1 MKKPILDLPIDGNL
15 TVSAD
20 TVNQLFRKILWRLL
34 PILFSAYFFSFLDRV
49 NIGYA
54 KLQMQPLLGITE
66 IQYGLAAGIFFLGY
80 AFFEIPSNLLM
91 AKSGARK
98 TLTRIMVLWG
108 ITSAMTMFVST
119 TGQLYALRFLL
130 GVFEAGFFPGVIL
143 YLSYWFPSYLRGRVT
158 SVLLL
163 ATLTAPIL
171 GGPIS
176 GLIMQNMGGIN
187 GWAGWQWMFL
197 IEALPIVLVGV
208 ICFFYLSDKPSQAG
222 WLVTHEQQ
230 MHEQIMRKDS
240 EVHEQG
246 GGHERDAILTALV
259 DPRVYML
266 ALLAFSAY
274 CGSYAFNF
282 WLPTMIQQMGIKDV
296 AQIALYGV
304 IPFSMAALGM
314 LLIGRSSDL
323 RRERRWHYA
332 LSMLF
337 AAVMLAVASHWNH
350 SLITSL
356 LLLGLAGF
364 GFSGGVTVAW
374 SLPATYLK
382 GKAAPAGI
390 AVVSSLA
397 TLSGFAAPWL
407 IGVTRDLT
415 SSSSA
420 GLISISGVM
429 LLSALVMIFLV
440 PQRAVYV
447 GVREFRFDT
456 ESHISVK

>member
-1 MKKPILDLPIDGNL
+1 MKTQTLSYPIGVGLAATP
-15 TVSAD
+15 D
-20 TVNQLFRKILWRLL
+20 TVQELFRKVLWRLL
-34 PILFSAYFFSFLDRV
+34 PILFIAYFFSFLDRV

-66 IQYGLAAGIFFLGY
+66 TQYGLAAGIFFLGY
-80 AFFEIPSNLLM
+80 ALFEIPSNLLLD
-91 AKSGARK
+91 KIGARK

-119 TGQLYALRFLL
+119 ANQLYVLRLLL
-130 GVFEAGFFPGVIL
+130 GIFEAGFFPGVIL

-158 SVLLL
+158 SILLL

-171 GGPIS
+171 GGPVS
-176 GLIMQNMGGIN
+176 GLIMQHMDGLN

-197 IEALPIVLVGV
+197 LEALPIIIVGFV
-208 ICFFYLSDKPSQAG
+208 CFFYLSDKPERAT
-222 WLVTHEQQ
+222 WLSTEQRQ
-230 MHEQIMRKDS
+230 LHEQIMRKDRES
-240 EVHEQG
+240 QIEE
-246 GGHERDAILTALV
+246 GGHGRDAILSALI
-259 DPRVYML
+259 DPRVYLL

-314 LLIGRSSDL
+314 LLVGRSSDL

-337 AAVMLAVASHWNH
+337 AAVMLVLASQWQG
-350 SLITSL
+350 SLMVSL

-382 GKAAPAGI
+382 GRAAPAGI
-390 AVVSSLA
+390 AMVSSLA
-397 TLSGFAAPWL
+397 TLSGFVAPWL
-407 IGVTRDLT
+407 IGYTRDLT
-415 SSSSA
+415 GSSSA
-420 GLISISGVM
+420 GLISISVVM
-429 LLSALVMIFLV
+429 LLSALAMLFLV
-440 PQRAVYV
+440 PQSAVHV
-447 GVREFRFDT
+447 GRRED
-456 ESHISVK
+456 

>member
-1 MKKPILDLPIDGNL
+1 MKTQTLSYPVGGGLA
-15 TVSAD
+15 VSPDAA
-20 TVNQLFRKILWRLL
+20 QELFGKVLWRLL
-34 PILFSAYFFSFLDRV
+34 PILFVAYFFSFLDRV

-66 IQYGLAAGIFFLGY
+66 TQYGLAAGIFFLGY
-80 AFFEIPSNLLM
+80 ALFEIPSNLLLD
-91 AKSGARK
+91 KIGARK

-108 ITSAMTMFVST
+108 ITSAMTMFVT
-119 TGQLYALRFLL
+119 TASQLYVLRFLL

-158 SVLLL
+158 SILLL

-171 GGPIS
+171 GGPVS

-197 IEALPIVLVGV
+197 LEALPIILVGV
-208 ICFFYLSDKPSQAG
+208 VCFLCLSDKPEGASWLSAG
-222 WLVTHEQQ
+222 EQQ
-230 MHEQIMRKDS
+230 LHEQIMRKDRES
-240 EVHEQG
+240 H
-246 GGHERDAILTALV
+246 GHDDGHGRDAILSALI
-259 DPRVYML
+259 DPRVYLL

-296 AQIALYGV
+296 SQIALYAV
-304 IPFSMAALGM
+304 IPFSMAAMGM
-314 LLIGRSSDL
+314 LLVGRSSDL

-337 AAVMLAVASHWNH
+337 AAVMLTVASQWQG
-350 SLITSL
+350 SLLTSL

-390 AVVSSLA
+390 AMVSSLA

-407 IGVTRDLT
+407 IGYTRDLT
-415 SSSSA
+415 GSSSA
-420 GLISISGVM
+420 GLITIGGVM

-440 PQRAVYV
+440 PQSAVHV
-447 GVREFRFDT
+447 GARED
-456 ESHISVK
+456 